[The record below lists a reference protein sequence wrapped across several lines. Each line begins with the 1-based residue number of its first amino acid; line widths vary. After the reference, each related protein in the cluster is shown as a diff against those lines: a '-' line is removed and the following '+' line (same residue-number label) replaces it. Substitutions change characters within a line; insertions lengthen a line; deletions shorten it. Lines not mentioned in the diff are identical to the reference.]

1 MRKKLVLILI
11 TMLFVMVSWSPIEDS
26 TSTVFDMVQLRTI
39 DVSGMTYLVS
49 YGENGNTGVSVNN
62 VTLDSLQCLYY
73 KKLLNE

>member
-1 MRKKLVLILI
+1 LILI